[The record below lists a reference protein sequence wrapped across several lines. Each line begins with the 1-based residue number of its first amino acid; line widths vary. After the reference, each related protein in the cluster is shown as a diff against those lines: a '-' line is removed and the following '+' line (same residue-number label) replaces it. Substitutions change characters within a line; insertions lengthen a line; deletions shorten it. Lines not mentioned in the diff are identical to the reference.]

1 MKSKISKILIIVG
14 LLICAGSLSIKF
26 YSKYLEN
33 KATESFE
40 TQIDKNTKESKEDD
54 FTNIKA
60 GDEIAIIKIP
70 SINLNTVV
78 IESIEK
84 QYLNYYVYHFEN
96 NAMSGEYRNFFSRS

>member
-14 LLICAGSLSIKF
+14 LLICAGSLSIKC

-33 KATESFE
+33 KATKSFE
-40 TQIDKNTKESKEDD
+40 TKIDKNTKESKEDD

>member
-54 FTNIKA
+54 FINVKD

-84 QYLNYYVYHFEN
+84 QYLNIHTKN
-96 NAMSGEYRNFFSRS
+96 ITDP